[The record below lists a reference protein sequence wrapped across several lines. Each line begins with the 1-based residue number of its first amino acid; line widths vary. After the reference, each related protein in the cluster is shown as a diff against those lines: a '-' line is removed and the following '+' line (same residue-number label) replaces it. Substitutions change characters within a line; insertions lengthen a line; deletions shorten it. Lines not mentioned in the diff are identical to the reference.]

1 MSETKNISLLK
12 RIMVFQKPYKVMFW
26 LTIFG
31 TILNSILAPIRPLI
45 IGFMIDK
52 FVMKSSNF
60 EGGFSVLNT
69 INTSLE
75 PENGFLYWTI
85 VALVT
90 VIIEAI
96 LRFVTVYFT
105 NLIGQSIIADIR
117 DRLFNHL
124 VRFKT
129 QYFDKNPIG
138 KLVTRLVSD
147 VEAASEIF
155 SNGIIT
161 IAGDLLGTKTSTRSK
176 DQIDASIDY
185 IGASLSTSSTG
196 IYASSLTKHLPTLLD
211 LFSDVLLNSEFTQEE
226 FDKLIT
232 QNISGLANASDSPDA
247 IAANVNAV
255 LNFGTSHT
263 YGELMT
269 EESLANIVLVDC
281 ENFYKTYLRPKGS
294 YLAIVGDISVSEAK
308 EMMNT
313 YMTNW
318 LSKDFQNAS
327 YAGVKAP
334 SENRVSLINKAGA
347 VQSVINITYPLILHP
362 ASEDALKVKVMNNI
376 LGGGSSARLFR
387 NLRED
392 KAYTYGAYSS
402 INVDELGSYFN
413 ASAKVRNEVTDS
425 AIVEFFSEINTLRNE
440 KVSQVELQGV
450 LNNMSGKF
458 AIALE
463 NASTVARF
471 AINTDYLALDEQHY
485 ASYLKRLAA
494 ITIEDIY
501 EVAQKYLK
509 PTNAHII
516 VVGDADYLKDI
527 LAIFGEVTLRDIYGN
542 EKSDLRAVTTGITVE
557 SIIGD
562 YISAIG
568 GIKKLNKLSSVQF
581 NYTASIPGAP
591 AELEMEILQQQPNS
605 FSMTMKMMGMTV
617 QRQFSNGN
625 EGFNDGMQGASDMTS
640 DELIAAQSEFKI
652 ASELNY
658 FDDYT
663 AEVIGIDILDS
674 EEVYVVIRT
683 DGEGAKATEYYS
695 LDSKFLVKS
704 ESSVE
709 TPEGD
714 LSQTTLYKDYKSVK
728 GYSFPHQTI
737 QNVAGQSIDM
747 KLKKVVLNKSIEAS
761 KFE

>member
-1 MSETKNISLLK
+1 MKKILFALSIVL
-12 RIMVFQKPYKVMFW
+12 
-26 LTIFG
+26 G
-31 TILNSILAPIRPLI
+31 TTVVAQDRTIRPEAGPAPEIQL
-45 IGFMIDK
+45 GSTES
-52 FVMKSSNF
+52 FVM
-60 EGGFSVLNT
+60 
-69 INTSLE
+69 
-75 PENGFLYWTI
+75 ENGLKVFVVENHKLPKVSLSLQFKYHPELEG
-85 VALVT
+85 VAV
-90 VIIEAI
+90 
-96 LRFVTVYFT
+96 
-105 NLIGQSIIADIR
+105 G
-117 DRLFNHL
+117 
-124 VRFKT
+124 
-129 QYFDKNPIG
+129 
-138 KLVTRLVSD
+138 VS
-147 VEAASEIF
+147 S
-155 SNGIIT
+155 

-269 EESLANIVLVDC
+269 EESLANIELIDC
-281 ENFYKTYLRPKGS
+281 ENFYKTYLSPKGS

-313 YMTNW
+313 YMTKW

-327 YAGVKAP
+327 YTGAKTP

-347 VQSVINITYPLILHP
+347 VQSVINITYPLTLHP

-494 ITIEDIY
+494 ITVEDIY

-509 PTNAHII
+509 PNNAHII
-516 VVGDADYLKDI
+516 VVGDADNLKDK
-527 LAIFGEVTLRDIYGN
+527 LAVFGEVTLRDTYGN
-542 EKSDLRAVTTGITVE
+542 EKSDLKSVKTGVSAKT
-557 SIIGD
+557 IIAD
-562 YISAIG
+562 YIDAIG
-568 GIKKLNKLSSVQF
+568 GEKKLNKLTSVQF

-591 AELEMEILQQQPNS
+591 AELEMEILKQQPNS
-605 FSMTMKMMGMTV
+605 FSMTMTMMGMTV

-625 EGFNDGMQGASDMTS
+625 GGFNDGMQGANDMTS
-640 DELIAAQSEFKI
+640 EELIAAHSEFKI
-652 ASELNY
+652 ASELHY

-663 AEVIGIDILDS
+663 AEVIGIDILDI
-674 EEVYVVIRT
+674 EEVYVVVRT
-683 DGEGAKATEYYS
+683 DNEGVKVTEYYS

-709 TPEGD
+709 TPDGEM
-714 LSQTTLYKDYKSVK
+714 SQTTLYKDYQKVK

-747 KLKKVVLNKSIEAS
+747 KLKKVVLNKCIDAS